1 MLQVRPPACS
11 SKSIRFS
18 TIRRISS
25 ASASSRIQSTTPPFP
40 TVSTC
45 PSPTC
50 VCAETPAGLDI
61 EREKDLN
68 GSMAPYAQQV
78 VISTGKSD
86 WTSRIEH
93 DGHGTTWGDFGWNLK
108 ALLGRGGKYSD
119 VRGYVPIYCAG
130 QRCMRPSRRHPRL
143 PAGGSR
149 LTPSQNS
156 PTTIS

>member
-1 MLQVRPPACS
+1 MLQVRPLACS
-11 SKSIRFS
+11 SKCIRIS

-25 ASASSRIQSTTPPFP
+25 ASASSRIQSTTPLFP

-50 VCAETPAGLDI
+50 ACAETPAGLDI

-86 WTSRIEH
+86 WTSRIE
-93 DGHGTTWGDFGWNLK
+93 DDSHGTAWGDFGWNLK

-130 QRCMRPSRRHPRL
+130 QRSMIPSRRHERL
-143 PAGGSR
+143 PWWR
-149 LTPSQNS
+149 LKANAVTNS
-156 PTTIS
+156 LTTIS